1 MFMRVAHPNHILHGC
16 ISYSLVVETFNP
28 EKNGRKAYFI
38 PLEMSFFREEHIQ
51 NPLKSPVGKLFYGYP
66 KFCIIHLFQLSLTNH
81 FYHWNYTVAA
91 ANNLS

>member
-1 MFMRVAHPNHILHGC
+1 
-16 ISYSLVVETFNP
+16 
-28 EKNGRKAYFI
+28 
-38 PLEMSFFREEHIQ
+38 MSFFREEHIQ
-51 NPLKSPVGKLFYGYP
+51 NPLKSPVGKLYYGYP